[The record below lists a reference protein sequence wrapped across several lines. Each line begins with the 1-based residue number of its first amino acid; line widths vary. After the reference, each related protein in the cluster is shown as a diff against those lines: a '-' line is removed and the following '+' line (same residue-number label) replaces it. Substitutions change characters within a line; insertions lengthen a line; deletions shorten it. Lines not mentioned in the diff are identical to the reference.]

1 MIARTEWKPTESVQN
16 RFLAFSESGHQIL
29 FDATSAHTD
38 GASPMEAVLMG
49 LCGCT
54 SADIVTIMG
63 KKRQPMTSLTVSA
76 VAEQQAEPPKYFN
89 KIRLVYTIGG
99 KVSRKAAE
107 DALHLSKTK
116 YCSVSAMLERAADI
130 TFELVFADGE
140 PLP

>member
-1 MIARTEWKPTESVQN
+1 
-16 RFLAFSESGHQIL
+16 
-29 FDATSAHTD
+29 
-38 GASPMEAVLMG
+38 
-49 LCGCT
+49 
-54 SADIVTIMG
+54 MG
-63 KKRQPMTSLTVSA
+63 KKRQPMTSLTVAA

-116 YCSVSAMLERAADI
+116 YCSVSAMLERTAEI